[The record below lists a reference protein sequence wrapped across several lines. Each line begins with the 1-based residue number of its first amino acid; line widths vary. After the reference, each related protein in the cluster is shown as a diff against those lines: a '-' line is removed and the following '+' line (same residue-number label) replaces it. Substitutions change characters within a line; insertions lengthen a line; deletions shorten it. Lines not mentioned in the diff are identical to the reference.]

1 MARATL
7 LAFSLLGLSAGLTGC
22 QGNRSEDPP
31 VHLFLQMDFQQ
42 RFDAQETNDFFQ
54 AADCAN
60 AKNPS
65 HGEDDRTGCKGRAT
79 RLPLPGTVA
88 VGQLKDDEELHRGRG
103 PDGRLIDRLP
113 AAIKLTPELMARGEE
128 RYNIYCQP
136 CHDYAGTGRGIA
148 TLRGGGFS
156 VQPKNLNDPT
166 IRAMPLGHFFDV
178 ITNGKGTM
186 LPYAAQIPAH
196 DRWAISVWV
205 RTLQVARTPEEI
217 K

>member
-1 MARATL
+1 MARSSTTL
-7 LAFSLLGLSAGLTGC
+7 ALILSAASLAGC

-42 RFDAQETNDFFQ
+42 RFDAQEVNEFFHD
-54 AADCAN
+54 ADCAK
-60 AKNPS
+60 AKNPELCEG
-65 HGEDDRTGCKGRAT
+65 HADR
-79 RLPLPGTVA
+79 PPVPGTVA
-88 VGQLKDDEELHRGRG
+88 VGFLKDDDELHRGRG
-103 PDGRLIDRLP
+103 ADGRLIDRLP
-113 AAIKLTPELMARGEE
+113 SAIKLTPELMARGEE

-136 CHDYAGTGRGIA
+136 CHDYTGMGRGIA

-156 VQPKNLNDPT
+156 VQPKNLNDPS

-186 LPYAAQIPAH
+186 LPYAAQIPVH
-196 DRWAISVWV
+196 DRWAIAAWV
-205 RTLQVARTPEEI
+205 RTLQVARTPEEA